1 MEKGMENI
9 VGNTIKVVAWIIF
22 VAGVIGGFVTAVSVA
37 FTTAII
43 VWVAAI
49 VIGTLLL
56 GLSEVI
62 KLLQQLV
69 DKGK

>member
-1 MEKGMENI
+1 MEKEMDNI

-22 VAGVIGGFVTAVSVA
+22 VAGVIGGFVTAVSVT

-43 VWVAAI
+43 VWVATLI
-49 VIGTLLL
+49 IGTLML

-69 DKGK
+69 AKGK

>member
-1 MEKGMENI
+1 MENRLENI
-9 VGNTIKVVAWIIF
+9 VANTIKVVAWIIF
-22 VAGVIGGFVTAVSVA
+22 ATGFIAGFVIAVSMT

-43 VWVAAI
+43 VWVTAI

-69 DKGK
+69 DKNK

>member
-1 MEKGMENI
+1 MEKDMENI

-22 VAGVIGGFVTAVSVA
+22 VAGVIGGFVIAVSET

-43 VWVAAI
+43 VWVATI

-56 GLSEVI
+56 GFSEVI

>member
-22 VAGVIGGFVTAVSVA
+22 VAGVIGGFVSAVTMT

-69 DKGK
+69 DKGN

>member
-1 MEKGMENI
+1 MENRLENM
-9 VGNTIKVVAWIIF
+9 VANTIKVVAWIIF
-22 VAGVIGGFVTAVSVA
+22 ATGFIAGFVIAVSMT

-43 VWVAAI
+43 VWVTAI

-69 DKGK
+69 DKNK